1 MNPPAELMITELQSK
16 LKNSEEQNK
25 YLLDRLDKAY
35 KDKQDLRHEVLKLN
49 GVKPPICPPKKEKE
63 QELKTK

>member
-1 MNPPAELMITELQSK
+1 MNPPNSLEKELKESK
-16 LKNSEEQNK
+16 EQNK

-49 GVKPPICPPKKEKE
+49 GVKPPLCPPKKEKE
-63 QELKTK
+63 QVLKTK

>member
-1 MNPPAELMITELQSK
+1 MNPPNSLEKELKESK
-16 LKNSEEQNK
+16 EQNK

-49 GVKPPICPPKKEKE
+49 GVKPPLCPPKKEKE
-63 QELKTK
+63 QEFKTK

>member
-16 LKNSEEQNK
+16 LKNSQEQNK

-35 KDKQDLRHEVLKLN
+35 NDKQDLRHEVLKLN
-49 GVKPPICPPKKEKE
+49 GVKPPLCPPKSEKE
-63 QELKTK
+63 QG

>member
-1 MNPPAELMITELQSK
+1 MNPPEQMITELQSK
-16 LKNSEEQNK
+16 LKDSQEQNK

-49 GVKPPICPPKKEKE
+49 GVICPPKKEKE
-63 QELKTK
+63 QGLKTK

>member
-16 LKNSEEQNK
+16 LKDSQEQNK

-49 GVKPPICPPKKEKE
+49 GVVCPPRKEKE
-63 QELKTK
+63 QGLKTK

>member
-1 MNPPAELMITELQSK
+1 MTPLNCLEKELKESK
-16 LKNSEEQNK
+16 EQNK

-35 KDKQDLRHEVLKLN
+35 NDKQDLRHEVLKLN
-49 GVKPPICPPKKEKE
+49 GVKPPLCPPKKEKE

>member
-1 MNPPAELMITELQSK
+1 MNPPNSLEKELKESKEL
-16 LKNSEEQNK
+16 NK

-49 GVKPPICPPKKEKE
+49 GVKPPICPPRKEKE

>member
-1 MNPPAELMITELQSK
+1 MTPFNSLEKELKESK
-16 LKNSEEQNK
+16 EQNK

-35 KDKQDLRHEVLKLN
+35 KDKQDLRHQVLKLN
-49 GVKPPICPPKKEKE
+49 GVRPPLCPPKKEKE

>member
-1 MNPPAELMITELQSK
+1 MNPPNYLEKELKESK
-16 LKNSEEQNK
+16 EQNK

-49 GVKPPICPPKKEKE
+49 GVKPPLCPPKKEKE
-63 QELKTK
+63 QGLKTK

>member
-1 MNPPAELMITELQSK
+1 MNPPNSLEKELKESK
-16 LKNSEEQNK
+16 EQNK

-49 GVKPPICPPKKEKE
+49 GVICPPRKEKE
-63 QELKTK
+63 QGLKTK

>member
-1 MNPPAELMITELQSK
+1 MNPPNSLEKELKESK
-16 LKNSEEQNK
+16 EQNK

-49 GVKPPICPPKKEKE
+49 GVVCPPRKEKE
-63 QELKTK
+63 QGLKTK

>member
-1 MNPPAELMITELQSK
+1 MNPLNSLEKELKESK
-16 LKNSEEQNK
+16 EQNK

-35 KDKQDLRHEVLKLN
+35 KDKQDLRHQVLKLN
-49 GVKPPICPPKKEKE
+49 GVRPPLCPPKKEKE

>member
-1 MNPPAELMITELQSK
+1 MNPPNSLEKELKESK
-16 LKNSEEQNK
+16 EQNK

-49 GVKPPICPPKKEKE
+49 GVKPPICPPRKEKE
-63 QELKTK
+63 QGLKTK

>member
-1 MNPPAELMITELQSK
+1 MNPPNSLEKELKESK
-16 LKNSEEQNK
+16 EQNK

-49 GVKPPICPPKKEKE
+49 GVACPPKKEKE

>member
-1 MNPPAELMITELQSK
+1 MNPPNSLEKELKESK
-16 LKNSEEQNK
+16 EQNK

-49 GVKPPICPPKKEKE
+49 GVKPPLCPPKKEKE
-63 QELKTK
+63 QGLKTK